1 MQQLNLNALNPAL
14 GYGDSQWTA
23 FASDLGLEPGV
34 FPEVIDLFSP
44 KSGRTL
50 RFERT
55 GTSRPERVYYRVA
68 ADEPSRFHRL
78 SIIIFND

>member
-1 MQQLNLNALNPAL
+1 METTHTDAPLDDKVLIALEGNPHL
-14 GYGDSQWTA
+14 C
-23 FASDLGLEPGV
+23 
-34 FPEVIDLFSP
+34 
-44 KSGRTL
+44 GRTL

>member
-1 MQQLNLNALNPAL
+1 MQQLNLNALDLML
-14 GYGDSQWTA
+14 GYSDGQWTA
-23 FASDLGLEPGV
+23 FASDLGLAPGV
-34 FPEVIDLFSP
+34 FPEMIDLFSP

-50 RFERT
+50 RFERFNT
-55 GTSRPERVYYRVA
+55 RPERVYYRVA